1 MTMPLTR
8 TVLLAA
14 ALPLLLLCGNAALAQ
29 SGPPP
34 AWDQLT
40 PAQREQ
46 LIGPV
51 RERWNGADAQ
61 ERGRMLEHARRWQS
75 MTPAERAE
83 ARHGMHSWKQLPP
96 DQREEARALYSKL
109 RTLPEAERE
118 ALRERWKQMTP
129 EQRRRWAAEN
139 PAPPRRESRGP

>member
-1 MTMPLTR
+1 MSPSLPR
-8 TVLLAA
+8 VFLRAA
-14 ALPLLLLCGNAALAQ
+14 VLPLLLLCGSAAFAQ
-29 SGPPP
+29 SAPPP

-46 LIGPV
+46 LVAPV
-51 RERWNGADAQ
+51 RERWNGASAE

-109 RTLPEAERE
+109 RALPETERE
-118 ALRERWKQMTP
+118 ALRARWKQMTP

-139 PAPPRRESRGP
+139 PAPPQQGARGR

>member
-1 MTMPLTR
+1 MSASRILVPT
-8 TVLLAA
+8 
-14 ALPLLLLCGNAALAQ
+14 LLLSLLLGGAASAQ
-29 SGPPP
+29 SAPS

-51 RERWNGADAQ
+51 RDRFNGVSVEERV
-61 ERGRMLEHARRWQS
+61 RMLEHARRWQS

-83 ARHGMHSWKQLPP
+83 ARDGMHSWKRLPP
-96 DQREEARALYSKL
+96 EQREEARALYSKL

-139 PAPPRRESRGP
+139 PAPPRSSRER